1 MSAME
6 SEDPVISRIGNFGR
20 WQAKRI
26 MIVSSVGW
34 FTAWQMLSVS
44 FLVPGQQF
52 WCSPD
57 HLNLAAG
64 ERPDPPMSFKYIPE
78 GENETK
84 IDHCKRQDGTTCTRW
99 DFDRSTYPESVVS
112 QFSLVCGNDYWR
124 SLAQSVYMF
133 GIMVGAIGSG
143 ILSDKFG
150 RKMICL
156 AACLAIT
163 IFGSFTS
170 LSSSMP
176 VFIFLRWCVAVSSV
190 SLFTCGYVY
199 CMEMVGGVWCT
210 LIGIGLEFPWAFG
223 YMSLPLVAWILPTW
237 THLQLAISLPC
248 MLLFVLLLVP
258 GLVPESPRWLL
269 VQGGDKANQGN
280 EVLVLAEDENGR
292 GRRRGDMKGPGD
304 QIPTA
309 TSQKQGENLN
319 WRESMAETFRPLGGL
334 FTNSA
339 MRRSTLVMYYLW
351 FTNSFVYYGLT
362 LNSGSLLPGSLHI
375 NFVIGGALE
384 VVAYILTIIALIYF
398 GRRISMS
405 VTMVFGGLCLL
416 LTPAVPA
423 AGKAV
428 LGQLGKFAI
437 TGSFAMVYVYAAEIF
452 PTVVRNVGLGSASMC
467 ARVGSIIA
475 PFVGRELGQATS
487 PVVPLIIFGATSLL
501 AGILV
506 LLLPETRNCPLP
518 DTIEQGEAFSREGGG
533 LAFCRKKRQSA
544 AAQSGFQQEI
554 ATD

>member
-1 MSAME
+1 ME
-6 SEDPVISRIGNFGR
+6 SEDPVISKIGNFGR

-26 MIVSSVGW
+26 GIVSMVGW
-34 FTAWQMLSVS
+34 VTAWQMLAVS
-44 FLVPGQQF
+44 FLIPSQDF
-52 WCSPD
+52 WCSPN
-57 HLNLAAG
+57 HLELPAG
-64 ERPDPPMSFKYIPE
+64 ERPDPLMSFKYIPD

-84 IDHCKRQDGTTCTRW
+84 VDHCKRLDGTTCQRW

-133 GIMVGAIGSG
+133 GIMIGAIGSG

-150 RKMICL
+150 RKKICL
-156 AACLAIT
+156 AACLGIT
-163 IFGSFTS
+163 VFGSFTS

-176 VFIFLRWCVAVSSV
+176 VFIFLRWCVAISSIA
-190 SLFTCGYVY
+190 LFTCGYVY

-210 LIGIGLEFPWAFG
+210 LIGIGLEFPWALG

-237 THLQLAISLPC
+237 THLQVAISLPC
-248 MLLFVLLLVP
+248 MLLFGLLVVP
-258 GLVPESPRWLL
+258 KLVPESPRWLL
-269 VQGGDKANQGN
+269 VQGGEKANEGE
-280 EVLVLAEDENGR
+280 EVLTSAAEENGLKNTLKSNDQPATTGQPR
-292 GRRRGDMKGPGD
+292 QKEERVSMKEAIIG
-304 QIPTA
+304 
-309 TSQKQGENLN
+309 
-319 WRESMAETFRPLGGL
+319 TFKPLGGL

-339 MRRSTLVMYYLW
+339 LRRSTLVMYYLW

-384 VVAYILTIIALIYF
+384 VLAYILTIVALIYF

-405 VTMVFGGLCLL
+405 VTMIFGGLCLL

-501 AGILV
+501 AGVLV

-518 DTIEQGEAFSREGGG
+518 DTIEQGEVFSRDGGG
-533 LAFCRKKRQSA
+533 FAFFRSRKTKQTQDA
-544 AAQSGFQQEI
+544 AMGFQQEI
-554 ATD
+554 TTE

>member
-1 MSAME
+1 
-6 SEDPVISRIGNFGR
+6 
-20 WQAKRI
+20 
-26 MIVSSVGW
+26 
-34 FTAWQMLSVS
+34 
-44 FLVPGQQF
+44 
-52 WCSPD
+52 
-57 HLNLAAG
+57 
-64 ERPDPPMSFKYIPE
+64 
-78 GENETK
+78 
-84 IDHCKRQDGTTCTRW
+84 
-99 DFDRSTYPESVVS
+99 
-112 QFSLVCGNDYWR
+112 
-124 SLAQSVYMF
+124 MF
-133 GIMVGAIGSG
+133 GIMIGAIGSG

-156 AACLAIT
+156 ASCLAIA

-176 VFIFLRWCVAVSSV
+176 VFIFLRWCVAVSSI

-248 MLLFVLLLVP
+248 ILLFLLLLVP

-269 VQGGDKANQGN
+269 VQGGEKAKQGN
-280 EVLVLAEDENGR
+280 KVLSRAEDENGIKR
-292 GRRRGDMKGPGD
+292 DLKTED
-304 QIPTA
+304 QIPTT
-309 TSQKQGENLN
+309 TSQMQGETLG
-319 WRESMAETFRPLGGL
+319 WSEAMVETFRPLGGL

-339 MRRSTLVMYYLW
+339 LRRSTLVMYYLW

-362 LNSGSLLPGSLHI
+362 LNSGSLLPGSLHV
-375 NFVIGGALE
+375 NFLIGGALE
-384 VVAYILTIIALIYF
+384 VVAYILTIVALIYF

-416 LTPAVPA
+416 LTPAVPV

-487 PVVPLIIFGATSLL
+487 PVVPLVIFGATSLL

-533 LAFCRKKRQSA
+533 LAFCRTRRKTKSEA
-544 AAQSGFQQEI
+544 AGQSGFQQEI
-554 ATD
+554 AAD